1 MGYYKRIS
9 EQEQMSESNWRHV
22 EADAELAVKFEQYL
36 NSFNNNKIN
45 NNTMSIIAQPTNNN
59 GGGQTVPAGTHVAR
73 CYQIIHI
80 GTVPDTYQ
88 GQERLVDKVRLVFE
102 LPLETADFG
111 KGQQPFSIGRDFTL
125 SMHEKSGLRAFIQN
139 WLGEALTDSDAA
151 KFNVETMI
159 GKEAMVSVMHR
170 TANTGK
176 TYADLK
182 GASPLVKGMTCPPQ
196 VNASFVLDYDS
207 EDFDLRFK
215 MLPEWLQNKVS
226 SSKEFSDRL
235 ERSADQMNKAKAML
249 EKSGLVQSADEQYFK
264 SLDGIKTDDSED
276 LPF

>member
-1 MGYYKRIS
+1 MGYHKRIS
-9 EQEQMSESNWRHV
+9 EEEQMSENEWFWQN
-22 EADAELAVKFEQYL
+22 EETKLAEKFENYINQ
-36 NSFNNNKIN
+36 NQIN
-45 NNTMSIIAQPTNNN
+45 NNNMSIIAQQTNN

-80 GTVPDTYQ
+80 GTIPDTFQ
-88 GQERLVDKVRLVFE
+88 GEDRLVDKVRLVFE

-111 KGQQPFSIGRDFTL
+111 KGEQPFSIGRDFTL
-125 SMHEKSGLRAFIQN
+125 SMHEKSALRAFVQS
-139 WLGEALTDSDAA
+139 WLGEALSEADAA
-151 KFNVETMI
+151 KFNLGTMI

-170 TANTGK
+170 TANTGR

-196 VNASFVLDYDS
+196 VNASFVLDFDS

-226 SSKEFSDRL
+226 SSQQFSDRL
-235 ERSADQMNKAKAML
+235 DKAADQMNKAKAML
-249 EKSGLVQSADEQYFK
+249 EQSGLTS
-264 SLDGIKTDDSED
+264 STDDTD
-276 LPF
+276 DMPF

>member
-1 MGYYKRIS
+1 MGYYKRQS
-9 EQEQMSESNWRHV
+9 EEEQMSQNEWFWQNE
-22 EADAELAVKFEQYL
+22 EAKLANKFESYINQQ
-36 NSFNNNKIN
+36 IN
-45 NNTMSIIAQPTNNN
+45 NNNMSIIAQQTNN

-80 GTVPDTYQ
+80 GTVPDTFQ
-88 GQERLVDKVRLVFE
+88 GEDRLVDKVRLVFE

-111 KGQQPFSIGRDFTL
+111 KGEQPFSIGRDFTL
-125 SMHEKSGLRAFIQN
+125 SMHEKSALRAFVQS
-139 WLGEALTDSDAA
+139 WLGEALSDSDAA
-151 KFNVETMI
+151 KFNLGTMI

-170 TANTGK
+170 TANTGR

-196 VNASFVLDYDS
+196 VNASFVLDFEN

-226 SSKEFSDRL
+226 SSQQFSDRL
-235 ERSADQMNKAKAML
+235 DRAADQMNKAKSML
-249 EKSGLVQSADEQYFK
+249 EQSGLTS
-264 SLDGIKTDDSED
+264 STDDTD
-276 LPF
+276 DMPF

>member
-1 MGYYKRIS
+1 MGYFKRIN
-9 EQEQMSESNWRHV
+9 EQSDLHESQERHIQ
-22 EADAELAVKFEQYL
+22 ADYELAIKFEEYL
-36 NSFNNNKIN
+36 NQFNNNKIN
-45 NNTMSIIAQPTNNN
+45 NNMSIIAQQSNNN
-59 GGGQTVPAGTHVAR
+59 SGGQTVPAGTHVAR

-125 SMHEKSGLRAFIQN
+125 SMHEKSGLRAFIQS
-139 WLGEALTDSDAA
+139 WLGESLSDSDAA

-170 TANTGK
+170 TANTGR

-182 GASPLVKGMTCPPQ
+182 AASPLVKGMTCPPQ

-207 EDFDLRFK
+207 EDFDLRFQ

-235 ERSADQMNKAKAML
+235 DRAADQMNKAKQML
-249 EKSGLVQSADEQYFK
+249 EKSGLVQS
-264 SLDGIKTDDSED
+264 TDNTED

>member
-1 MGYYKRIS
+1 MGYHKRIS
-9 EQEQMSESNWRHV
+9 EEEQMSENEWFWQNE
-22 EADAELAVKFEQYL
+22 EAKLANKFESYINQQQ
-36 NSFNNNKIN
+36 IN
-45 NNTMSIIAQPTNNN
+45 NNNMSIIAQQTNNN
-59 GGGQTVPAGTHVAR
+59 SAGQTVPAGTHVAR

-80 GTVPDTYQ
+80 GTIVDTYQ
-88 GQERLVDKVRLVFE
+88 GEEKLVNKVRLVFE

-111 KGQQPFSIGRDFTL
+111 KGEQPFSIGRDFTL
-125 SMHEKSGLRAFIQN
+125 SMHEKSGLRAFVQS
-139 WLGEALTDSDAA
+139 WLGKAMSDSEAS
-151 KFNVETMI
+151 KFDIGTLL

-170 TANTGK
+170 TANTGR

-182 GASPLVKGMTCPPQ
+182 GASPLAKGMTCPPQ
-196 VNASFVLDYDS
+196 VNAAFLLDYDS
-207 EDFDLRFK
+207 EDFDSRFK

-249 EKSGLVQSADEQYFK
+249 EQSGLVQPQENED
-264 SLDGIKTDDSED
+264 D

>member
-9 EQEQMSESNWRHV
+9 EEEQMSQNEWFWQNE
-22 EADAELAVKFEQYL
+22 EAKLANKFENYINQQQ
-36 NSFNNNKIN
+36 IN

-80 GTVPDTYQ
+80 GTILDTYQ
-88 GQERLVDKVRLVFE
+88 GEEKLVNKVRLVFE
-102 LPLETADFG
+102 LPLELADFG
-111 KGQQPFSIGRDFTL
+111 KGEQPFSIGRDFTL
-125 SMHEKSGLRAFIQN
+125 SMHEKSGLRAFVQG
-139 WLGEALTDSDAA
+139 WLGKAMSDGEAN
-151 KFNVETMI
+151 KFDIATLL
-159 GKEAMVSVMHR
+159 GKEGMLNVMHR

-176 TYADLK
+176 TYADIK
-182 GASPLVKGMTCPPQ
+182 GASPLVKGMTCPPL
-196 VNASFVLDYDS
+196 VNSAFLLDYDS

-235 ERSADQMNKAKAML
+235 DRAADQMNKAKQML
-249 EKSGLVQSADEQYFK
+249 EKSGLVQSADEQYYK
-264 SLDGIKTDDSED
+264 SSDGIKTDDTED

>member
-1 MGYYKRIS
+1 MGYFKRIN
-9 EQEQMSESNWRHV
+9 EQSDIHDSQLRHIESDH
-22 EADAELAVKFEQYL
+22 ELAIKFEQYI
-36 NSFNNNKIN
+36 NSFNNNQIN
-45 NNTMSIIAQPTNNN
+45 NNNMSIIAQQTNN

-80 GTVPDTYQ
+80 GTIPDTFQ
-88 GQERLVDKVRLVFE
+88 GEDRLVDKVRLVFE

-111 KGQQPFSIGRDFTL
+111 KGEQPFSIGRDFTL
-125 SMHEKSGLRAFIQN
+125 SMHEKSALRAFVQS
-139 WLGEALTDSDAA
+139 WLGEALSDSDAA
-151 KFNVETMI
+151 KFNLGTMI

-170 TANTGK
+170 TANTGR

-196 VNASFVLDYDS
+196 VNASFVLDFEN

-226 SSKEFSDRL
+226 SSQQFSDRL
-235 ERSADQMNKAKAML
+235 DKAADQMNNAKKML
-249 EKSGLVQSADEQYFK
+249 EQSGLVQPTTSTNE
-264 SLDGIKTDDSED
+264 TDDM
-276 LPF
+276 PF

>member
-9 EQEQMSESNWRHV
+9 EEEQMSANEWFWQNE
-22 EADAELAVKFEQYL
+22 EAKLA
-36 NSFNNNKIN
+36 NKLEIYINQQQIN
-45 NNTMSIIAQPTNNN
+45 NNTMSIIAQNNN
-59 GGGQTVPAGTHVAR
+59 NNSGGQTVPAGTHVAR

-80 GTVPDTYQ
+80 GTIVDTYQ
-88 GQERLVDKVRLVFE
+88 GEEKLVNKVRLVFE

-111 KGQQPFSIGRDFTL
+111 KGEQPFSIGRDFTL
-125 SMHEKSGLRAFIQN
+125 SMHEKSGLRAFVQS
-139 WLGEALTDSDAA
+139 WLGKAMSDAEA
-151 KFNVETMI
+151 NKFDIGTLL

-170 TANTGK
+170 TANTGR

-182 GASPLVKGMTCPPQ
+182 GASPLAKGMTCPPQ
-196 VNASFVLDYDS
+196 VNAAFLLDYDS

-226 SSKEFSDRL
+226 SSAEFSKRL

-249 EKSGLVQSADEQYFK
+249 EQSGLVKPTQENED
-264 SLDGIKTDDSED
+264 D